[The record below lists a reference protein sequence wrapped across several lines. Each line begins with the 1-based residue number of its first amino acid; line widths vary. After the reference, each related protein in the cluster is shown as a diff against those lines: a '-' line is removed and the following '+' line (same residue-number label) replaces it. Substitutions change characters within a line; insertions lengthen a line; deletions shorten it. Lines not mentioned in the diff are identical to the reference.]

1 MPKTL
6 GRTRNLTLFADRRM
20 NLADASPISIG
31 RAEFDMPPRGGR
43 LADRDDI
50 IAHHAAGTPPELFVE
65 RMHRHR
71 SDEIGKAF
79 RATLMNLH
87 NDGTID
93 ALEPA
98 RTIGASSIDQHQF
111 FTVMHVY
118 CDLIPALEAEVPAML
133 AAVKT
138 LVARAGADGASGMPN
153 GAYRTWAAQGAR
165 ARATLAAIDPAD
177 P

>member
-1 MPKTL
+1 
-6 GRTRNLTLFADRRM
+6 
-20 NLADASPISIG
+20 LADG
-31 RAEFDMPPRGGR
+31 
-43 LADRDDI
+43 DDI

-118 CDLIPALEAEVPAML
+118 CDLIPALEAEVPAVL

-138 LVARAGADGASGMPN
+138 LVARAGADGTSGMPN
-153 GAYRTWAAQGAR
+153 GARRNARSRAAVKTRSA
-165 ARATLAAIDPAD
+165 
-177 P
+177 

>member
-50 IAHHAAGTPPELFVE
+50 IAHHAAGTPPELFVD

-118 CDLIPALEAEVPAML
+118 CDLIPAFPQPGPSPRSPSWELSPRSFVS
-133 AAVKT
+133 
-138 LVARAGADGASGMPN
+138 LVEMSQGWKARSTSN
-153 GAYRTWAAQGAR
+153 AR
-165 ARATLAAIDPAD
+165 GHRA
-177 P
+177 

>member
-1 MPKTL
+1 
-6 GRTRNLTLFADRRM
+6 
-20 NLADASPISIG
+20 
-31 RAEFDMPPRGGR
+31 

-50 IAHHAAGTPPELFVE
+50 IAHHVAGTLPELFVE
-65 RMHRHR
+65 RMHRHG

-98 RTIGASSIDQHQF
+98 RTIGASIDQHQF

-118 CDLIPALEAEVPAML
+118 CDLI
-133 AAVKT
+133 
-138 LVARAGADGASGMPN
+138 ARGRGAGDARGGEDAG
-153 GAYRTWAAQGAR
+153 R
-165 ARATLAAIDPAD
+165 ARRRRLGVRHTRRRLSDMGRARRARPGDARGDRSRRP
-177 P
+177 